1 MSESA
6 TRSGGPVR
14 TRRQE
19 LAEAKAAHN
28 HPAYAKMAFVMGC
41 GVQGEGRGSTV
52 LDRDGR
58 AFLAMFDQYGNQSF
72 GYAHPRILAAVREQL
87 DTGRLNSTK
96 IMFEE
101 EQILLTERLAA
112 LTGGRLPFAY
122 LANGGGESIDNAL
135 KLARAATRKPRFVTA
150 VDCFHGKTFATLSAS
165 GRPEHAAV
173 FSPLMDGFAQVPFG
187 DLDALAGEL
196 AAGDVA
202 AVLLEPVQAEGG
214 VVPPPPGYLRE
225 VRRLCTEAGALL
237 ILDEMQTAFGRCGTF
252 FAFEQFDV
260 VPDLICVG
268 KAFGGG
274 LVPISAVLG
283 TAEAWACL
291 KALPSTFGSSLGGN
305 PLSCRVGLESIAIAS
320 DPEFLA
326 GVRAKGAV
334 ITERLAAL
342 AQAHPTLVTA
352 HRGVGMMH
360 GLELRDEASAGL
372 VLALLLER
380 QVTSTYSLYQDT
392 VVRIQPPMVISAE
405 ELERG
410 LSILAEVVAEADAY
424 VQATAVQPQA
434 PTRPVR
440 RTVSLDVDAD
450 DVRTLLAAHPHLLD
464 PFARHPERAGAAE
477 GEFAGVV
484 GEDDVVWT
492 DVAEPTEDG
501 VVLRARPDWLW
512 ARLERRVEVRSART
526 GPDGGCEVEVFVDW
540 DTGTGPYEELL
551 GGRIGHFAASRLDE
565 LLTRL
570 RDRFNQDGD
579 EDDHEDD
586 HEHDHA
592 AAVNDD
598 ETPSAQEL
606 PVKLSEL
613 TDRYAQNTSSVLIEI
628 DTAGARTELSY
639 AALAERVATRAAELE
654 KAGVVAGNVIA
665 IRARNG
671 IDWVVWDL
679 AALGVGAVLQA
690 LPDELPLGDLDEFG
704 ERHGLA
710 LFVTDQ
716 PGADDPGWVVATAA
730 PLDGRAARAGARVAH
745 EAGLHS
751 LVYSSGT
758 TGGLKGLR
766 ISGPG
771 TEYVINRFLDCF
783 PISAADRHLI
793 FLPLANYQQ
802 RLSVYCC
809 LWTGAD
815 LVLAPYQRVFGALR
829 AESPTFVIGPP
840 IFYDAVLQLFGKAGG
855 GASLGEFLGGKVRF
869 MITGMAPIRRS
880 VLEAYWSAGI
890 KLLEAYGMTESGM
903 IAWNTEEDGGHR
915 VGAVGRLIDPESVEF
930 QPDGELHI
938 RRAAPLSLGYFGVDG
953 EIAAQTFRPDGAIA
967 TGDFGVL
974 DEDGFLTLLG
984 RRKDLIALGS
994 GRKVHPAEIEALFAG
1009 APGIL
1014 ELVVVPGPRGAVL
1027 GAIVTPDPATAAAAG
1042 DAGEPA
1048 GATDAVAER
1057 IREVNARLE
1066 PYQRIASVVLREQPL
1081 GGDRAFLTANMKLSR
1096 PAAAAHFAE
1105 RAADA
1110 VAL

>member
-1 MSESA
+1 MGSSA
-6 TRSGGPVR
+6 AAAAAATGTATDQAEAQAPVR

-41 GVQGEGRGSTV
+41 GVQGAGTGSTV

-58 AFLAMFDQYGNQSF
+58 AFLALFDQYGNQSF
-72 GYAHPRILAAVREQL
+72 GYSHPQILAAVREQL

-165 GRPEHAAV
+165 GRPEHEAV
-173 FSPLMDGFAQVPFG
+173 FSPLMEGFAQVPFG
-187 DLDALAGEL
+187 DVAALAREL

-214 VVPPPPGYLRE
+214 VVPPPPGYLSE

-283 TAEAWACL
+283 TEEAWACL

-326 GVRAKGAV
+326 AVRTKGAV
-334 ITERLAAL
+334 ITARLSAL
-342 AQAHPTLVTA
+342 AQKYPALITA
-352 HRGVGMMH
+352 HRGLGMMH

-372 VLALLLER
+372 VLALLLEH
-380 QVTSTYSLYQDT
+380 QVTSTYSLYKDT
-392 VVRIQPPMVISAE
+392 VVRIQPPMVISDE

-410 LSILAEVVAEADAY
+410 LDILAEVLARADAY
-424 VQATAVQPQA
+424 LAASATAAAETDQAAEA

-440 RTVSLDVDAD
+440 RTVRLLNVEAAR
-450 DVRTLLAAHPHLLD
+450 VHALLAAHPHLLD
-464 PFARHPERAGAAE
+464 PFARWPDAAAE
-477 GEFAGVV
+477 PADATADGEFAGVV

-492 DVAEPTEDG
+492 DVAELTDSG
-501 VVLRARPDWLW
+501 VVLRAREDWLW
-512 ARLERRVEVRSART
+512 TRLERSVRVDAA
-526 GPDGGCEVEVFVDW
+526 PGGCEVDVVVDW

-551 GGRIGHFAASRLDE
+551 GGRIGHFAASRLDG

-570 RDRFNQDGD
+570 RDRFDEARDEARD
-579 EDDHEDD
+579 EDSE
-586 HEHDHA
+586 
-592 AAVNDD
+592 
-598 ETPSAQEL
+598 ETHSAQEP

-613 TDRYAQNTSSVLIEI
+613 TDRYARNTTSVLIEI

-639 AALAERVATRAAELE
+639 AALAQRVAARAAELE
-654 KAGVVAGNVIA
+654 KAGVAAGHVIA
-665 IRARNG
+665 IRARNSV
-671 IDWVVWDL
+671 DWVVWDL
-679 AALGVGAVLQA
+679 AALQVGAVLQA
-690 LPDELPLGDLDEFG
+690 LPDELPLGDLEEFG
-704 ERHGLA
+704 DRHGLA
-710 LFVTDQ
+710 FLVTDQ
-716 PGADDPGWVVATAA
+716 PGEEDPAWVVATAA
-730 PLDGRAARAGARVAH
+730 PLDGRAARTGARAGE

-783 PISAADRHLI
+783 PITAADRHLI

-840 IFYDAVLQLFGKAGG
+840 VFYDAVLQLFGKAGG

-869 MITGMAPIRRS
+869 MITGMAPIRRA

-903 IAWNTEEDGGHR
+903 IAWNTEE
-915 VGAVGRLIDPESVEF
+915 
-930 QPDGELHI
+930 
-938 RRAAPLSLGYFGVDG
+938 
-953 EIAAQTFRPDGAIA
+953 
-967 TGDFGVL
+967 
-974 DEDGFLTLLG
+974 
-984 RRKDLIALGS
+984 
-994 GRKVHPAEIEALFAG
+994 
-1009 APGIL
+1009 
-1014 ELVVVPGPRGAVL
+1014 
-1027 GAIVTPDPATAAAAG
+1027 
-1042 DAGEPA
+1042 
-1048 GATDAVAER
+1048 
-1057 IREVNARLE
+1057 
-1066 PYQRIASVVLREQPL
+1066 
-1081 GGDRAFLTANMKLSR
+1081 
-1096 PAAAAHFAE
+1096 
-1105 RAADA
+1105 
-1110 VAL
+1110 

>member
-1 MSESA
+1 MSAEE
-6 TRSGGPVR
+6 SGGPIR

-41 GVQGEGRGSTV
+41 GVQGEGSGSSV

-58 AFLAMFDQYGNQSF
+58 AFLALFDQYGNQSF
-72 GYAHPRILAAVREQL
+72 GYSHPRVLAALREQL

-135 KLARAATRKPRFVTA
+135 KLARAATGRPRFVTA
-150 VDCFHGKTFATLSAS
+150 ADCFHGKTFATLSAS

-173 FSPLMDGFAQVPFG
+173 FSPLMDGFVQVPFG
-187 DLDALAGEL
+187 DTDALAREL

-214 VVPPPPGYLRE
+214 VIVPPPGYLRE
-225 VRRLCTEAGALL
+225 VRRLCTEAGTLL

-252 FAFEQFDV
+252 FAFEQFDL

-274 LVPISAVLG
+274 LLPISAVLG
-283 TAEAWACL
+283 TEAAWACL

-320 DPEFLA
+320 DPDFLA
-326 GVRAKGAV
+326 AVRAKGEV
-334 ITERLAAL
+334 ITVRLDAL
-342 AQAHPTLVTA
+342 AQAHPRLITA
-352 HRGVGMMH
+352 HRGLGMMH
-360 GLELRDEASAGL
+360 GLELRDEAAAGL
-372 VLALLLER
+372 VLALLLEH

-392 VVRIQPPMVISAE
+392 VVRIQPPMVISDA

-410 LSILAEVVAEADAY
+410 LNILAEVLATADAY
-424 VQATAVQPQA
+424 LAAAPAEPDA

-440 RTVSLDVDAD
+440 RVV
-450 DVRTLLAAHPHLLD
+450 DVRAAAADVRALLAAHPHLLD
-464 PFARHPERAGAAE
+464 PFARDPYAVGSAE

-492 DVAEPTEDG
+492 DIAEHTDTGVA
-501 VVLRARPDWLW
+501 LRARPDWLW
-512 ARLERRVEVRSART
+512 TRLERGARVHEAEV
-526 GPDGGCEVEVFVDW
+526 GCEVEVIVDW
-540 DTGTGPYEELL
+540 DTGTGPYEDLL
-551 GGRIGHFAASRLDE
+551 GGRIAHFAASRLDA
-565 LLTRL
+565 LTARL
-570 RDRFNQDGD
+570 RDRFDSSD
-579 EDDHEDD
+579 R
-586 HEHDHA
+586 
-592 AAVNDD
+592 
-598 ETPSAQEL
+598 TQER

-613 TDRYAQNTSSVLIEI
+613 TDRYARNTTSVLIEI
-628 DTAGARTELSY
+628 DTAGERSELTY

-654 KAGVVAGNVIA
+654 KAGVAAGNVIA
-665 IRARNG
+665 IRARNS

-679 AALGVGAVLQA
+679 AALNVGALLQA
-690 LPDELPLGDLDEFG
+690 LPDELPVEILEEFADQ
-704 ERHGLA
+704 HGLA

-716 PGADDPGWVVATAA
+716 PGDDAPGWVAATAG
-730 PLDGRAARAGARVAH
+730 PLDGRVARPGARVVE

-751 LVYSSGT
+751 FVYSSGT

-771 TEYVINRFLDCF
+771 TEYVIGRFLDCF
-783 PISAADRHLI
+783 PITAADRHLI

-809 LWTGAD
+809 LWTGSD

-829 AESPTFVIGPP
+829 AESPTWVIGPP
-840 IFYDAVLQLFGKAGG
+840 VFYDAVLQLFGKAGG
-855 GASLGEFLGGKVRF
+855 GASLPEFLGGKVRF
-869 MITGMAPIRRS
+869 MITGMAPIRRA

-938 RRAAPLSLGYFGVDG
+938 RRAAPLSLGYYGVGGDVA
-953 EIAAQTFRPDGAIA
+953 EQTFRPDGAIA

-994 GRKVHPAEIEALFAG
+994 GRKVHPAEIEAGFVG
-1009 APGIL
+1009 TPGIL
-1014 ELVVVPGPRGAVL
+1014 ELVVVPGPRSAVL
-1027 GAIVTPDPATAAAAG
+1027 GAIVTPAAAADE
-1042 DAGEPA
+1042 DARA
-1048 GATDAVAER
+1048 RVAAE

-1066 PYQRIASVVLREQPL
+1066 PYQRIASVVFRDQPL
-1081 GGDRAFLTANMKLSR
+1081 GADRAFLTANMKLSR

-1105 RAADA
+1105 RSADA